1 MLLPLYPHRMF
12 SLTRHER
19 IVLVFILTALVAGAG
34 IRHFRQVALLTAQTE
49 SRSASR

>member
-1 MLLPLYPHRMF
+1 MPLPLYPRGMF

-34 IRHFRQVALLTAQTE
+34 IRHFRQIAMLRGETE